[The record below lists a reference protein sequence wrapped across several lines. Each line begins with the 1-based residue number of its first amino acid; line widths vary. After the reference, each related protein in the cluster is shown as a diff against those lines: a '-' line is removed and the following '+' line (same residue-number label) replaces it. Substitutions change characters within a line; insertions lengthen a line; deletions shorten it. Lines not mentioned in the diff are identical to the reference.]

1 VKRNSD
7 RILIATAITVASC
20 AGVCCQA
27 VGATLADYKD
37 SLDVAVEPPD
47 ETAIAQRTDRLS
59 LYAGDDFS
67 YDDNLYRLPDY
78 VTDLTKLPG
87 IGSNPSRQ
95 DYLNSVTAGLS
106 SEWLTGTKQSVD
118 LDLRADDNRYVRNT
132 NLDNIST
139 NDRVAWNWGLGSI
152 FSGLV
157 GADYARLLGGFVNTG
172 IYSRDIVVKS
182 DYFASVRYQVGPR
195 WGIFGGILDQD
206 FKVTEPQATYNNYTS
221 RAVDIGI
228 DYVTNAANRIG
239 FDYRY
244 TNDRFPNAAELN
256 GVPFDPDF
264 RENRAR
270 VLLTYALSDK
280 TTIDASA
287 GYLQRLYP
295 NSFIGSFSGDIWRIS
310 LNWQAAPKT
319 QLLAAT
325 WRQLTADLT
334 SQTDYYVSTGVELSP
349 IWTVSEKVTLSA
361 AISHENMDYIGSNP
375 DGVNP
380 VDLTQAR
387 HDTLTSE
394 SGSFAYAATRSIT
407 LTLTAAHDARDSNAP
422 QFQYK
427 DFRADLNLTYKFF
440 HYGDMP

>member
-1 VKRNSD
+1 VKTTYS
-7 RILIATAITVASC
+7 RILIATAMSAC
-20 AGVCCQA
+20 AGICSNA
-27 VGATLADYKD
+27 VGASLADYKD

-47 ETAIAQRTDRLS
+47 ETAIAQRTDHLS
-59 LYAGDDFS
+59 LYVGDDFS
-67 YDDNLYRLPDY
+67 YDDNLYRLPNY
-78 VTDLTKLPG
+78 VTDLATLPG
-87 IGSNPSRQ
+87 IGPNPSRG
-95 DYLNSVTAGLS
+95 DHLNSVTAGADT
-106 SEWLTGTKQSVD
+106 EWLTGTKQSVD

-139 NDRVAWNWGLGSI
+139 NDRVAWNWGLGNVL
-152 FSGLV
+152 SGLV

-182 DYFASVRYQVGPR
+182 DYFASLRYQVGPR
-195 WGIFGGILDQD
+195 WGIFGGVLYQD
-206 FKVTEPQATYNNYTS
+206 FAVTEPEATYNNYKS
-221 RAVDIGI
+221 KAVDIGI
-228 DYVTNAANRIG
+228 DYSTNAGNRIG

-244 TNDRFPNAAELN
+244 TDDRFPNAAFLN

-287 GYLQRLYP
+287 GYLQREYP
-295 NSFIGSFSGDIWRIS
+295 NNFIGNFSGDIWRIS
-310 LNWQAAPKT
+310 LNWQATPKI

-334 SQTDYYVSTGVELSP
+334 AQTDYYRSTGVELAP

-361 AISHENMDYIGSNP
+361 AVSHESMDYIGSNP
-375 DGVNP
+375 EGVNP

-394 SGSFAYAATRSIT
+394 SGTVAYAATRSVT
-407 LTLTAAHDARDSNAP
+407 LTFTAAHDVRDSNAP

-427 DFRADLNLTYKFF
+427 DFRADLDVTYKFF